1 MRVKSKK
8 ILMGSAF
15 AAVVTAGSVGSL
27 MAQEKPV
34 IATVV
39 KISGIPWFDR
49 METGVES
56 LRRAK
61 SRCGC
66 KPEWTCDLGFGTA
79 AADQSRTLSP
89 RASKHL
95 AVVPMDPAV
104 LEGTLKRAMERGTI
118 VVTHE
123 ADNQVNTNVDV
134 EAFNNDDL
142 RHCAERA
149 ARRVHGQEG

>member
-8 ILMGSAF
+8 ILTGSVV
-15 AAVVTAGSVGSL
+15 AALVTAGSVGSL
-27 MAQEKPV
+27 MAQDKPV

-49 METGVES
+49 METGVKAFAEQNPDVVAS
-56 LRRAK
+56 QSGPATSDSAQQLQIVQDLVAK
-61 SRCGC
+61 GV
-66 KPEWTCDLGFGTA
+66 KA
-79 AADQSRTLSP
+79 
-89 RASKHL
+89 L

-134 EAFNNDDL
+134 EAFDNADL
-142 RHCAERA
+142 RHCFE
-149 ARRVHGQEG
+149 